1 MGVSYTA
8 ARDRDR
14 RVRTSAVVGR
24 GDVALGAMVFASA
37 LLMAVC
43 YLGRTQAAAFAD
55 AGAGVAAVNLAT
67 VTHPSQ
73 LEPVMALA
81 FDQPADRRIAAREL
95 YAAIREGADTAAVA
109 NVGALAR
116 VEVSSAVFDRLP
128 PGSVFAS
135 RRQQHVSAVSPAV
148 GDDMAP
154 ASTPLFSPVDLAAIK
169 PGLTVRTHA
178 EYRSTVVWS
187 ALAFLGTFVIVAMVG
202 RYRRVPGDPLLL
214 AAALLLTTLGFLV
227 MLGRPDPLRDTILVV
242 RYTQGVV
249 VALVAFLATSMLNVR
264 SMSHLGLS
272 YLPLA
277 GALVLSVTLI
287 AVGTGPGT
295 SGARI
300 NLGPVQPMELIRL
313 LLVLFLAGY
322 FARRWELVRQLRG
335 TTFRN
340 HRLPGWINLPRPD
353 HVLPVVAAVAVSL
366 ALFFALKDLGP
377 ALLLSLVFLT
387 MFAVA
392 RGHAAMAAAGLV
404 LLMAGFY
411 AGHTFG
417 ISSTLSAR
425 VAMWQSPW
433 ENAARGGDQVA
444 QALWA
449 FASGAV
455 SGSGLGLGDTR
466 YVPAGHTDLALA
478 AVAEELGVAGVMAV
492 VAAFGII
499 AWRGLGLC
507 RRATTDYGFFLG
519 LGMTLTLVIPALVI
533 AAGMLGVIPLTG
545 VVTPFLSYGGS
556 AMVINFVALGLLTAC
571 ASPSDAGRISA
582 PFRLPL
588 RWLGRT
594 LAAATIVLVVVWARV
609 QVVSADQ
616 FLVRPQLGRQADGG
630 LRFQYNP
637 RVLDVARLLP
647 RGTVFDRSGVPL
659 ATSDMAVAQV
669 EGDVYKRMRISLDDA
684 CPVDGERCY
693 PLGGE
698 TFHVLGDARTR
709 ANWAASNTSYVERD
723 AEGRLRGF
731 DDRAVTVDTGESVAG
746 GGPALRRDYSP
757 LVPLVRHRWEP
768 AHADVR
774 AVFDRPRDV
783 RLTIDARL
791 QHQVAGILSRAVI
804 GAGVSKGAA
813 VVVDTATGHVLAS
826 VSYPW
831 PASRAAVVAPDAALD
846 RVRYGLY
853 PPGSTFK
860 LVTAAAALREDPSL
874 AGLSFVCSR
883 LPDGRVGARLPG
895 YGRPV
900 RDDERDH
907 AAHGVIS
914 MRDGIVRSC
923 NAYFAQLA
931 VRLGVDALAATSGLA
946 GIALAPSADQARLRD
961 NLPHAAYGQ
970 GQVVTTPLRMARVA
984 AAIGSDGT
992 IHEAPMV
999 QGGLATPVTTQL
1011 LLPDGA
1017 RILGGFMREAVTA
1030 GTGRVLAQHPLRI
1043 AGKTG
1048 TAESDTARS
1057 HAWFVGYAPHG
1068 DATKQIAFAVILEN
1082 AGYGGAS
1089 AAVAS
1094 GQIVTDAASL
1104 GLVQ

>member
-8 ARDRDR
+8 ARDRDQR
-14 RVRTSAVVGR
+14 GRTSAAVLS
-24 GDVALGAMVFASA
+24 GDAALVATVLVSA
-37 LLMAVC
+37 LLMALC
-43 YLGRTQAAAFAD
+43 YLGRIQSAVVVD
-55 AGAGVAAVNLAT
+55 AGVDVAAVNLSS
-67 VTHPSQ
+67 VTDASQ
-73 LEPVMALA
+73 LEPAMALA
-81 FDQPADRRIAAREL
+81 FDQPSDRRLAAREL
-95 YAAIREGADTAAVA
+95 YAALREGDDFVAVA

-116 VEVSSAVFDRLP
+116 FEVPGALFDRLP
-128 PGSVFAS
+128 PGSAFAA
-135 RRQQHVSAVSPAV
+135 RRQQQLAGLSPTAR
-148 GDDMAP
+148 A
-154 ASTPLFSPVDLAAIK
+154 AEAAATTPLFTAADVAAIK
-169 PGLTVRTHA
+169 PGLAVRTSA
-178 EYRSTVVWS
+178 QYRSTVVWS
-187 ALAFLGTFVIVAMVG
+187 ALAFLGAFVVVAVVG
-202 RYRRVPGDPLLL
+202 RYRRAPGDPLLL

-227 MLGRPDPLRDTILVV
+227 MLGRPDPLRDTMLVV

-249 VALVAFLATSMLNVR
+249 VGVVAFFVASMLNVR
-264 SMSHLGLS
+264 SMAHLGLS

-277 GALVLSVTLI
+277 GAIVLSVTLI
-287 AVGTGPGT
+287 GFGTGPGT

-335 TTFRN
+335 TTFRS
-340 HRLPGWINLPRPD
+340 HRLPGWLNLPRPD

-366 ALFFALKDLGP
+366 VLFFALKDLGP

-392 RGHAAMAAAGLV
+392 RGHAAMATVGLAALV
-404 LLMAGFY
+404 AGFY

-417 ISSTLSAR
+417 ISNTLSAR

-449 FASGAV
+449 LASGAV
-455 SGSGLGLGDTR
+455 SGSGLGLGATR

-492 VAAFGII
+492 LAAFSII
-499 AWRGLGLC
+499 AWRGLRLS
-507 RRATTDYGFFLG
+507 RRASTDYGFFLA

-556 AMVINFVALGLLTAC
+556 AMVINFVALGLLAAC
-571 ASPSDAGRISA
+571 ARSAGPVGISQ
-582 PFRLPL
+582 PFGLPL

-594 LAAATIVLVVVWARV
+594 LATVTVVLVVVWARV

-630 LRFQYNP
+630 LRYQYNP
-637 RVLDVARLLP
+637 RVLEVARLLP

-659 ATSDMAVAQV
+659 ATSDMAVVQA
-669 EGDVYKRMRISLDDA
+669 EDDVYKRMRLSLDDA
-684 CPVDGERCY
+684 CPVGGERCY

-698 TFHVLGDARTR
+698 TFHILGDARTR

-723 AEGRLRGF
+723 AEDSLRGF
-731 DDRAVTVDTGESVAG
+731 DDRAVTVDIGESVAG
-746 GGPALRRDYSP
+746 GGPAMRRDYSP
-757 LVPLVRHRWEP
+757 LVALVRHRWEP
-768 AHADVR
+768 EHADVK

-791 QHQVAGILSRAVI
+791 QHQVAGILSRAVM

-831 PASRAAVVAPDAALD
+831 PTSRSAVVAPDAALD
-846 RVRYGLY
+846 RARYGLY

-860 LVTAAAALREDPSL
+860 LVTAAAALRDDPSL

-907 AAHGVIS
+907 VAHGDIS

-931 VRLGVDALAATSGLA
+931 VRLGADALAATAGLA
-946 GIALAPSADQARLRD
+946 GIALAPSADEAQLRD

-984 AAIGSDGT
+984 AAIGSDGM

-999 QGGLATPVTTQL
+999 QWPGVPPSIQL
-1011 LLPDGA
+1011 LPPGA
-1017 RILGGFMREAVTA
+1017 ARTLGGFMREAVTA
-1030 GTGRVLAQHPLRI
+1030 GTGRLLAQHPLRI

-1048 TAESDTARS
+1048 TAETDTARS
-1057 HAWFVGYAPHG
+1057 HAWFVGFAPHG
-1068 DATKQIAFAVILEN
+1068 NAARQIAFAVILEN

-1089 AAVAS
+1089 AAAAS
-1094 GQIVTDAASL
+1094 GQIVTAAASL